1 VAGQVRL
8 AVQRAEWFVRLA
20 VARLVEREPRAA
32 VLAQSAVEREP
43 GRQAAAEFAG
53 SLQVAQRVQATLQA
67 RAVSLVSRVV
77 VSARQRAFLQERQAA
92 SAERLPAFSQALRLG
107 RA

>member
-1 VAGQVRL
+1 VS
-8 AVQRAEWFVRLA
+8 RAEWIVRLA

-32 VLAQSAVEREP
+32 VLAQPAVAREP

-53 SLQVAQRVQATLQA
+53 SLQVALRVPAALQA
-67 RAVSLVSRVV
+67 LAVSLVSRAVV
-77 VSARQRAFLQERQAA
+77 VSARLRAFLQERQAA

-107 RA
+107 